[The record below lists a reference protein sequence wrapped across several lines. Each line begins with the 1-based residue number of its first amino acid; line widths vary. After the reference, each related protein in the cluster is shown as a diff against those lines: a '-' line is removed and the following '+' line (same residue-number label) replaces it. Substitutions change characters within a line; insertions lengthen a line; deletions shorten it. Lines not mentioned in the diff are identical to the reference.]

1 MGNFKYTFPSILIFL
16 GVLFSV
22 LIIENVG
29 FFTNDPAGT
38 LSDNYFLFIF
48 IIATLCFAFAFLFE
62 HIMNHTKVDFV
73 ILTWCLLFFV
83 VGMVSIITFKN
94 YRVTNGGLS
103 DVVIIDDITK
113 LRYAG
118 SFALFCLSVY
128 GILFIFAKNLVT
140 PRRLIPVYIIII
152 IICYASVVA
161 SIFMDME
168 GYKEIFE
175 RGTAS
180 IQIKAFYWNPNMLAG
195 TMMMGMAASFIVNIY
210 KRNVFSFISIFV
222 FFAVILFVNSSI
234 SILAG
239 GTVLL
244 LYFLFEAI
252 SALKRNM
259 VLGLVS
265 IAIYIFGITAMVC
278 IVAIALSGDTLG
290 SFSKMIQYIYNDFQT
305 SSDTFSGRV
314 HLWEFAVERVQ
325 EDNMKFLFGFG
336 FGISKDVVNTW
347 VKLEGGAATSVH
359 NGVLQILFNFGILG
373 IALYGAFLLLTFY
386 SIIRLLKRAPRFAII
401 FLFVELIM
409 LGYSFGESVIYFNS
423 NAQGILV
430 GTLFYL
436 PVLMRYKNE
445 KHKEYFE
452 HTITPTLSMKSMN
465 GRLLVKSVSAFII
478 SLVVA
483 IAPFV
488 FLDAVKENEI
498 AIQVLYTLLIC
509 LGVSFVFFP
518 YLVYLWHKD
527 TAIKSFRIRVIL
539 NLLVV
544 FTILGFSVGFYLLFN
559 EVTGGTYLWY
569 FPTVLAVTLL
579 IEVIYYSIIKKPS
592 FRVFLSTFTSL
603 FVTFVAAIIASAL
616 SISIVVFWFKQG
628 VDFGTGFLI
637 YALIFLFNII
647 MFYVFAV
654 LFMFKDTKAII
665 DYFEMRYKNETCL
678 ALLKDRAS
686 EK

>member
-1 MGNFKYTFPSILIFL
+1 
-16 GVLFSV
+16 
-22 LIIENVG
+22 
-29 FFTNDPAGT
+29 
-38 LSDNYFLFIF
+38 
-48 IIATLCFAFAFLFE
+48 
-62 HIMNHTKVDFV
+62 
-73 ILTWCLLFFV
+73 
-83 VGMVSIITFKN
+83 
-94 YRVTNGGLS
+94 
-103 DVVIIDDITK
+103 
-113 LRYAG
+113 
-118 SFALFCLSVY
+118 
-128 GILFIFAKNLVT
+128 
-140 PRRLIPVYIIII
+140 
-152 IICYASVVA
+152 
-161 SIFMDME
+161 
-168 GYKEIFE
+168 
-175 RGTAS
+175 
-180 IQIKAFYWNPNMLAG
+180 
-195 TMMMGMAASFIVNIY
+195 
-210 KRNVFSFISIFV
+210 
-222 FFAVILFVNSSI
+222 
-234 SILAG
+234 
-239 GTVLL
+239 
-244 LYFLFEAI
+244 
-252 SALKRNM
+252 M

-452 HTITPTLSMKSMN
+452 HTITPTISMKSMN

-544 FTILGFSVGFYLLFN
+544 FTILGFSVGFYLLFS

-569 FPTVLAVTLL
+569 FPTVLAATLL